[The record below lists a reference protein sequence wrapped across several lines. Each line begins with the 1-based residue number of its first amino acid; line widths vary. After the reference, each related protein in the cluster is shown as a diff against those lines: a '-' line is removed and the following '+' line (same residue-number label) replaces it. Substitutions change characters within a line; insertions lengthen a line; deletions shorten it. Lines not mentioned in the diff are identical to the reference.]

1 MAGHIFRIT
10 QDTIAGDVLY
20 RVYKLRDPKQADDRN
35 NREYRDGLFHT
46 YEEAEEAKE
55 YWEEREAEENVR

>member
-1 MAGHIFRIT
+1 MAGRKFRIT

-20 RVYKLRDPKQADDRN
+20 RVYKLRDPMQEDDIN
-35 NREYRDGLFHT
+35 NREYRDGLFHH